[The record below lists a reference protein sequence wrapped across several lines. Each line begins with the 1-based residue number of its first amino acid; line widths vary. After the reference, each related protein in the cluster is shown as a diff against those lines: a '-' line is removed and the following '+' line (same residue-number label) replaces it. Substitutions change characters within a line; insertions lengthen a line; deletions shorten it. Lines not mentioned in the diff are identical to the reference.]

1 MKIIVGLGN
10 PGLDYQ
16 NTRHNAGFML
26 VDHLADKFNLSL
38 GFDKKFEAEFVRSE
52 IIQNGVAEDL
62 CLFKPMA
69 FMNRSGESL
78 QKFLAYYYSQF
89 FEEDEGN
96 HLIVAHDDLDLSLG
110 KYSLQKGK
118 GPKQHNGLNSIYQQ
132 LGHKNFWHLRLGVDS
147 RAGARNIPSSDYV
160 LMKMNETEQVLLQA
174 VITEVAKELL
184 A

>member
-1 MKIIVGLGN
+1 MEL
-10 PGLDYQ
+10 
-16 NTRHNAGFML
+16 R
-26 VDHLADKFNLSL
+26 
-38 GFDKKFEAEFVRSE
+38 FDKKFQADFVKGE
-52 IIQNGVAEDL
+52 IVQKGLAEDI

-110 KYSLQKGK
+110 KYALHKGK
-118 GPKQHNGLNSIYQQ
+118 GPKQHNGLTSIYEQ

-147 RAGARNIPSSDYV
+147 RGGERKVPASDYV
-160 LMKMNETEQVLLQA
+160 LMKLQSDEQQLLKQA
-174 VITEVAKELL
+174 IEEVAASLFD
-184 A
+184 